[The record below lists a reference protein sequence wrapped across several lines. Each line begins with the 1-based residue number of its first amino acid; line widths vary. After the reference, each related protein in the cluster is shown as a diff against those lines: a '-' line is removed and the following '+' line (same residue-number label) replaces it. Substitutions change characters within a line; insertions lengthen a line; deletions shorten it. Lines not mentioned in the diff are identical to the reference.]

1 MNGTQN
7 KKCLDQCLALAWLM
21 LAGVA
26 TASAQDPLQSAD
38 YLKMKSVGDVE
49 FSPDRSR
56 IAYSVSNNDGGG
68 RPYSQLWIM
77 DTAGGKTVRVGEDA
91 GRGNDPVWSRDG
103 TQIAFSGKLNDQSGI
118 LLCRADG
125 SSLQFLTATQGSNSS
140 ALAGLG
146 NQIAWSPDGKRIAFV
161 SATPGPETGIADGDP
176 MVITRYLYKP
186 TLTEGNTRFND
197 NKRLHIFVLDLAT
210 KQVKQLTDGVY
221 DEHSIDWSPDGTELV
236 FVSNRDSNAEQFFNH
251 DLFALKVSDGS
262 IRRITATES
271 AEYRP
276 RWSPD
281 GKTIAYQA
289 TRRGITD
296 LETQM
301 EDTHVWTVKADGTD
315 PRELGRSVDNRQ
327 GAPEWSADG
336 SSIYATVQER
346 GNVRLYRWPVNG
358 GKPEVVVD
366 DAGSVTSFSV
376 GKGSQVAY
384 AFNGT
389 QDLAQLYVKSG
400 SSKKALTAL
409 NADLLRGKSIA
420 TTEAF
425 TFVSNDNK
433 YQVEAWLTRPIGVT
447 ATSKHPLIA
456 NIHGGPHGQQ
466 GPAFNFANQAYAAKG
481 YAVVMVNYRGSTGYG
496 QAWSD
501 AVFRDQNG
509 DEAQDVI
516 YGVRAA
522 IRRNPWIDP
531 ERLGVEG
538 GSYGGQL
545 SAWIVTATPMF
556 KAAIPRWPIIN
567 LVSYNY
573 MTYYNMYEDMEFGVR
588 PHVADWMDELWR
600 RSSLRYVGNVKTPV
614 MLMHGENDNDVPIA
628 ESEQFYIGLKDA
640 GVEAVMVR
648 YPREGHGLREPKH
661 TVDMIDRSLA
671 WYEKHFA
678 VGK

>member
-1 MNGTQN
+1 MTPRPVR
-7 KKCLDQCLALAWLM
+7 LLFSLLLLITSATALA
-21 LAGVA
+21 
-26 TASAQDPLQSAD
+26 QDRLQSAD
-38 YLKMKSVGDVE
+38 YLRMKSVGDVE
-49 FSPDRSR
+49 FSPDRAR
-56 IAYSVSNNDGGG
+56 VAYSISNNDGVG

-77 DTAGGKTVRVGEDA
+77 DVASGKTVRVGDEKSRGSQPTWSPD
-91 GRGNDPVWSRDG
+91 GR
-103 TQIAFSGKLNDQSGI
+103 QIAFSGKLNDQSGLI
-118 LLCRADG
+118 LCRADG
-125 SSLQFLTATQGSNSS
+125 SDPQFLAATLSSNSS
-140 ALAGLG
+140 ALTNIG
-146 NQIAWSPDGKRIAFV
+146 NEISWSPDGKRIAFV
-161 SATPGPETGIADGDP
+161 SATPGPEAGIADGDP

-197 NKRLHIFVLDLAT
+197 NRRLHIFVLDLASKST
-210 KQVKQLTDGVY
+210 QQLTDGVY
-221 DEHSIDWSPDGTELV
+221 YEHSIDWSPDGAEIL
-236 FVSNRDSNAEQFFNH
+236 FVSNRDSSAEEFFNN
-251 DLFALKVSDGS
+251 DLFAVKVSDGGL
-262 IRRITATES
+262 RRITATES
-271 AEYRP
+271 GEYRP

-281 GKTIAYQA
+281 GKTIAYQG
-289 TRRGITD
+289 TRRGMAD

-301 EDTHVWTVKADGTD
+301 EDTHVWTVKADGSD
-315 PRELGRSVDNRQ
+315 KHELGRGVDNRQ

-336 SSIYATVQER
+336 GSIYATVQER
-346 GNVRLYRWPVNG
+346 GNVRLYRWPLNG

-366 DAGSVTSFSV
+366 DAGSVASFSP

-384 AFNGT
+384 AFAGT

-400 SSKKALTAL
+400 GTRKSLTAL
-409 NADLLRGKSIA
+409 NADVLRGKQIA
-420 TTEAF
+420 STEAF
-425 TFVSNDNK
+425 TFISNDNAHE
-433 YQVEAWLTRPIGVT
+433 VEAWLTRPLGLT

-456 NIHGGPHGQQ
+456 VIHGGPHGQQ
-466 GPAFNFANQAYAAKG
+466 GPAFNFPNQVYAAKG

-501 AVFRDQNG
+501 AVFRNQNG
-509 DEAQDVI
+509 DDAQDVI

-522 IRRNPWIDP
+522 MRRNPWVDP

-600 RSSLRYVGNVKTPV
+600 RSSLRYVGNVKTPT

-640 GVEAVMVR
+640 GVETVMVR

-661 TVDMIDRSLA
+661 TVDMLDRSIA

-678 VGK
+678 TMR